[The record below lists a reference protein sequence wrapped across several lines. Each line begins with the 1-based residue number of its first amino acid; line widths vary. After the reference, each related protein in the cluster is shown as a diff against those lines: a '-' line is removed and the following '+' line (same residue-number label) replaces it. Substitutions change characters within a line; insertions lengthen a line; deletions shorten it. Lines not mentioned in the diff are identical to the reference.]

1 MGKSDGVL
9 MADELIIVKNNN
21 TIYIKSLDRQI
32 FNDRVERFK
41 KDGYSVVGKIEI
53 LSHGLC
59 KATLKK
65 I

>member
-1 MGKSDGVL
+1 